1 MEATFICRAVA
12 LGNIVNVDLIAP
24 TLRGLRSLTVTALM
38 MGVVLITPSLRA
50 GIRKYGAKV
59 LRSSA
64 LTMKLW
70 EVVQRWCTVE
80 WAVDS

>member
-12 LGNIVNVDLIAP
+12 LGNIVNIDLIGP

-38 MGVVLITPSLRA
+38 MGVVLITPSLCA

-64 LTMKLW
+64 LTMKVW
-70 EVVQRWCTVE
+70 EEVQRWCTVE